1 MVMRMMMWL
10 LDNVVGDCGVIL
22 VLFFVVGVLENV
34 RQLKLHK
41 LLQFLKPLELV
52 PCKSEFVVVLVVVVT
67 MMMLMVVVVLV
78 ELCLNF
84 AFGKP

>member
-10 LDNVVGDCGVIL
+10 LDNVVGDCGVIHVL
-22 VLFFVVGVLENV
+22 VFVVGVSENV

-52 PCKSEFVVVLVVVVT
+52 PCKSEFVVVVT
-67 MMMLMVVVVLV
+67 MLMVVVVLV
-78 ELCLNF
+78 EL
-84 AFGKP
+84 